1 MEDNKNDMVEK
12 RGIEEERDIEDKKKK
27 DNTEQPMF
35 MQVLNQPN
43 MIAKGANDENIKKTF
58 AAFSVGGAR

>member
-27 DNTEQPMF
+27 EDEKKEEDEKRIVDNLKTGIGVVMALFLLGLPLFNM
-35 MQVLNQPN
+35 NQ
-43 MIAKGANDENIKKTF
+43 
-58 AAFSVGGAR
+58 